1 MACRPSKQLS
11 RTSKWPLSGCA
22 PHLRWLAVVL
32 VLISLQIE
40 LNGARDFVC
49 PDREVDF
56 DRQLKRL
63 MDQSELIFTGTVEDI
78 RTLGPDQV
86 VTARIKSV
94 FKGDK
99 VGEDAIVL
107 KIVGG
112 QLATWVRPMPFHW
125 FKRTKDNWCF
135 PFDELKVRDTRI
147 FMVAS
152 GSSFASAV
160 TDRITIAPPFLVS
173 AFLLTKLRI
182 LATGESHHSIW
193 HFWVCFIF
201 VRGSDLSNYRKM
213 PATTSRSPRLN
224 SKKKDYIRC
233 YFG

>member
-86 VTARIKSV
+86 VTSRIKSV